1 MCGSSAPPAPD
12 PRIGEA
18 AVKQAELGQQYLDF
32 AKEQFSVS
40 QGLQAEYNALAKE
53 ATDFFMG
60 QAQED
65 RARWETVFKP
75 LEDQFVQEAKDVD
88 SPERLAQAAATA
100 KADVASASAAQR
112 GASERQMASMGV
124 SPDSGR
130 FAGADRALGLGTA
143 LGSVDAQNR
152 ARDTLRDRGTAMRG
166 AAIDL
171 GRGLPASAAS
181 LVGAG
186 LGAAGQPLAQ
196 HNAAQGIVQP
206 GFGAAI
212 TGAAGMGN
220 TLNTLYKSQLAGYE
234 VQSKLDAANAAGIG
248 NFAGKVAGAGLTY
261 FSTKKAK
268 TNRKPSAEGSS
279 LKAVEAMPVEEFNYK
294 PEAVA
299 MGLGDAGPHVG
310 PMAEDFAK
318 TTGKGDGTTIK
329 VQDAIGVALG
339 AVKDL
344 SAKVDRIAQAVG
356 LSGASPKPAMA

>member
-12 PRIGEA
+12 PKIGQA
-18 AVKQAELGQQYLDF
+18 ALKQAELGQQYLDF
-32 AKEQFSVS
+32 SKEQFKVS
-40 QGLQAEYNALAKE
+40 QGMQAEYNSMVKE
-53 ATDFFMG
+53 ATGFFMS
-60 QAQED
+60 QAKAD
-65 RARWETVFKP
+65 RDRWESVFKP

-88 SPERLAQAAATA
+88 SPERLDQAAATA
-100 KADVASASAAQR
+100 RADVQSASAAQR

-152 ARDTLRDRGTAMRG
+152 ARDTLRAKGTAMR
-166 AAIDL
+166 ADAINL
-171 GRGLPASAAS
+171 GKGLPASAAS

-196 HNAAQGIVQP
+196 LNASQGIMQP
-206 GFGAAI
+206 GYGAAI
-212 TGAAGMGN
+212 QGAAGMGN
-220 TLNTLYKSQLAGYE
+220 TLNNLYANQLKGYE
-234 VQSKLDAANAAGIG
+234 VQSKIDAANAAGMG
-248 NFAGKVAGAGLTY
+248 DFAGKVVGAGITY

-268 TNRKPSAEGSS
+268 TDLKPVAEGSS
-279 LKAVEAMPVEEFNYK
+279 LKAVEAMPVETYDYK

-299 MGLGDAGPHVG
+299 MGLGEEGRHVG

-318 TTGKGDGTTIK
+318 STGKGDGTRIA
-329 VQDAIGVALG
+329 VQDAIGIALG

-344 SAKVDRIAQAVG
+344 SAKVDRITQAIG
-356 LSGASPKPAMA
+356 LSGAAPRPATA